1 MEISNQVI
9 EVLDAVCDKFG
20 IAIDWT
26 SNNVIP
32 YVEQLGNKIVAYDI
46 YMSIMW
52 LVVGCVIP
60 LTVAIFIKKFL
71 NKKKLESKE
80 EPNNYYFT
88 DGTLDDGVED
98 CYFIVGILL
107 AIAIVIGIANIQ
119 SIIQDITFPEKTII
133 EFITPYI
140 K

>member
-32 YVEQLGNKIVAYDI
+32 YIEQLGNKIIAYDI
-46 YMSIMW
+46 CMSIMW
-52 LVVGCVIP
+52 LVVGCIP
-60 LTVAIFIKKFL
+60 LTIAYLIKKFL
-71 NKKKLESKE
+71 NKKKLEAEDK
-80 EPNNYYFT
+80 PNDYYFT
-88 DGTLDDGVED
+88 DGTLDKKAED
-98 CYFIVGILL
+98 CYFVIGILL
-107 AIAIVIGIANIQ
+107 VVAIVIGIDSIQ

-133 EFITPYI
+133 EFITPYM
-140 K
+140 